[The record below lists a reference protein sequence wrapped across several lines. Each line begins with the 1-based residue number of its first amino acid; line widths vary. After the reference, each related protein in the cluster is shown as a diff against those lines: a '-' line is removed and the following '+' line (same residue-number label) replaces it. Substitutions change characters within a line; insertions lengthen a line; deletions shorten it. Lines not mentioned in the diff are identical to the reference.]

1 MAVYTEVPDDA
12 LESFVADY
20 DIGSLTSC
28 KGIAEGVEN
37 SNYLLTTDR
46 GRYILTLYE
55 KRVAKGD
62 LPFFLGLMEHLA
74 GAGLSC
80 PTPLRDR
87 GGAMLR
93 ELAGKPAALVTF
105 LEGLSLK
112 RPQVRHCAGLGGA
125 LAELHRAGADFR
137 LQRPNSLSLPGW
149 HELAAKLGPDADTVS
164 PGLHRLIETELAA
177 LDARWPTTLPAG
189 VIHADLFPNNV
200 FFMGDRL
207 SGLIDFYFACN
218 DFLAYDVAVC
228 LCAWCFEDDGSFNIT
243 KGQGLLTAY
252 MAARPLTRDEL
263 TAVPL
268 LARGAALRFLLTRT
282 YDWLHTPQSA
292 LVKRL
297 DPTEYI
303 RKLRFLQ
310 KVSRV
315 SELGLEGAA

>member
-12 LESFVADY
+12 LTAFVADY
-20 DIGSLTSC
+20 DIGELTSC

-74 GAGLSC
+74 AAGLSC

-87 GGAMLR
+87 HGAMLR

-112 RPQVRHCAGLGGA
+112 RPQVRHCAGLGAA
-125 LAELHRAGADFR
+125 LASLHRDSAGFSLKRPNDLTLAGWHDLARKLGADAE
-137 LQRPNSLSLPGW
+137 Q
-149 HELAAKLGPDADTVS
+149 VS
-164 PGLHRLIETELAA
+164 PGLRQLISDELAM
-177 LDARWPTTLPAG
+177 LQARWPKSLPAG

-228 LCAWCFEDDGSFNIT
+228 LCAWCFEDDGSYNIT

-252 MAARPLTRDEL
+252 NVARPMEPDEL
-263 TAVPL
+263 KALPV
-268 LARGAALRFLLTRT
+268 LARGAALRFLLTRA

-310 KVSRV
+310 KIEHVR
-315 SELGLEGAA
+315 ELGLGAKS

>member
-12 LESFVADY
+12 LAAFVADY
-20 DIGSLTSC
+20 DIGTLTSC

-74 GAGLSC
+74 AAGLSC

-87 GGAMLR
+87 HGAMLL
-93 ELAGKPAALVTF
+93 ELAGKPAALVSF

-112 RPQVRHCAGLGGA
+112 RPHVRHCAGLGEA
-125 LAELHRAGADFR
+125 LANLHRAGKGFA
-137 LQRPNSLSLPGW
+137 LKRPNSLSLPGW
-149 HELAAKLGPDADTVS
+149 HELAAKLGVDADQVN
-164 PGLHRLIETELAA
+164 PGLHKFIAEELS
-177 LDARWPTTLPAG
+177 LLSICWPTELPAG

-207 SGLIDFYFACN
+207 TGLIDFYFACN
-218 DFLAYDVAVC
+218 DFLAYDIAVG
-228 LCAWCFEDDGSFNIT
+228 LCAWCFEDDGSYNIT

-252 MAARPLTRDEL
+252 AAARPLTSAERAAL
-263 TAVPL
+263 PL
-268 LARGAALRFLLTRT
+268 LARGAALRFLLTRA

-297 DPTEYI
+297 DPNEYI

-310 KVSRV
+310 KISHVR
-315 SELGLEGAA
+315 ELGLDLPV

>member
-12 LESFVADY
+12 LAAFVADY
-20 DIGSLTSC
+20 DIGTLTSC

-37 SNYLLTTDR
+37 SNYLLTTDC

-74 GAGLSC
+74 AAGLSC

-87 GGAMLR
+87 HGAMLR
-93 ELAGKPAALVTF
+93 DLAGRPAALVTF

-112 RPQVRHCAGLGGA
+112 RPQVRHCAGLGVA
-125 LAELHRAGADFR
+125 LATLHRAGSGFAMR
-137 LQRPNSLSLPGW
+137 RPNSLALTGW
-149 HELAAKLGPDADTVS
+149 RDLAAKLGGDADQVS
-164 PGLHRLIETELAA
+164 PGLHKLIADELTL
-177 LDARWPTTLPAG
+177 LDARWPRDLPAG
-189 VIHADLFPNNV
+189 IIHADLFPNNV

-218 DFLAYDVAVC
+218 DFLAYDVAIC

-252 MAARPLTRDEL
+252 AAARPMSPAEL
-263 TAVPL
+263 AALPL
-268 LARGAALRFLLTRT
+268 LARGAALRFLLTRA

-297 DPTEYI
+297 DPNEYV

-310 KVSRV
+310 KVSHVR
-315 SELGLEGAA
+315 ELGLDVAS